1 MALTLGHYWAVVAD
15 ELSRVKTYLSQRSQ
29 FEPNP
34 YYQGRYLVALLLC
47 AYNHVSHPY
56 EVAEVLFK
64 QSRLARKIERWLR
77 DRCERFPYLSV
88 RFDGSLGDWKEPQI
102 MAPKKP
108 VENVKA
114 KKASAA

>member
-1 MALTLGHYWAVVAD
+1 LWAAVRDRLASVR
-15 ELSRVKTYLSQRSQ
+15 SYLSAKSQ

-47 AYNHVSHPY
+47 LAHTY
-56 EVAEVLFK
+56 EAAEMLFQ
-64 QSRLARKIERWLR
+64 QSRLARKIERWLA
-77 DRCERFPYLSV
+77 DRCERFPYLAV

-108 VENVKA
+108 VQQAKA

>member
-1 MALTLGHYWAVVAD
+1 LWAAVRDRLAAVR
-15 ELSRVKTYLSQRSQ
+15 SYLSEKSQ
-29 FEPNP
+29 FEQNP

-56 EVAEVLFK
+56 EVAEVLFQ
-64 QSRLARKIERWLR
+64 QSRLARKIERWLA
-77 DRCERFPYLSV
+77 DRCERFPYLAV

-108 VENVKA
+108 VQQAKA